1 MRYSLLSLVL
11 AVAVGACSDT
21 DTSASE
27 GTATATLTTVQD
39 VDACVERSGPRNLD
53 SGLSEIFI
61 VVQAAVPTPVAPKYT
76 TSGVCRPS
84 AL

>member
-1 MRYSLLSLVL
+1 MKKRAIREPSCQPQV
-11 AVAVGACSDT
+11 
-21 DTSASE
+21 
-27 GTATATLTTVQD
+27 TVQLPLP
-39 VDACVERSGPRNLD
+39 VLRSGPRNLD

>member
-1 MRYSLLSLVL
+1 MALTPGTTFGSY
-11 AVAVGACSDT
+11 AVVGLIGQGGMG
-21 DTSASE
+21 E
-27 GTATATLTTVQD
+27 V
-39 VDACVERSGPRNLD
+39 RSGPRNLD